1 MSCRCCGDWEELQEL
16 GSHLGHEDTSDVVAR
31 LLAFALRLSSSSTSE
46 DQRRSVL
53 WELVEWAYS
62 IRWRAQ

>member
-31 LLAFALRLSSSSTSE
+31 LLAFALRLTSVTLE
-46 DQRRSVL
+46 EQRRAAL
-53 WELVEWAYS
+53 GDLAEWADS
-62 IRWRAQ
+62 VRWRAQ